1 MMAPNL
7 TSDVMTG
14 SVGSVMTTTKKRPSL
29 KVRFDDT
36 ENYRLLRLI
45 AERLGVSMNHLAEDM
60 IGRELRVLAEGMEI
74 DLAETIA
81 LLRRFRA
88 RAPEEQAAE
97 FARAEV
103 EHDDPLRSHHV
114 ATPGGDPYGVEAA
127 FGDAL
132 ER

>member
-1 MMAPNL
+1 M
-7 TSDVMTG
+7 TSSFGIVV
-14 SVGSVMTTTKKRPSL
+14 SMTTPENRPSL

-45 AERLGVSMNHLAEDM
+45 AGRLGVSMNHLAEDM
-60 IGRELRVLAEGMEI
+60 IGRELRVLAEGMEM
-74 DLAETIA
+74 DLAETVQ
-81 LLRRFRA
+81 LLRQYRA
-88 RAPEEQAAE
+88 REPEEQAAE

-103 EHDDPLRSHHV
+103 EYDDPLRSHHV

-127 FGDAL
+127 FGYAL

>member
-1 MMAPNL
+1 M
-7 TSDVMTG
+7 TSSSDIVVT
-14 SVGSVMTTTKKRPSL
+14 MTTPENRPSL

-45 AERLGVSMNHLAEDM
+45 AARLGVSMNHLAEEM
-60 IGRELRVLAEGMEI
+60 IGRELRVLAEGMEM
-74 DLAETIA
+74 DLAETVQ
-81 LLRRFRA
+81 LLRRYRA
-88 RAPEEQAAE
+88 REPEQQAAE

-103 EHDDPLRSHHV
+103 EYDDPLRSHHV

-127 FGDAL
+127 FGYAL